1 MAAFHVAFSKP
12 DLAADS
18 EVKFISFVGLAVLI
32 LMGFLGY
39 ALHCLLRQR
48 PSMRLCVLGLSGL
61 PMIIGPLVVL
71 HFFGPLR
78 SKLAHFALSFFGVV
92 AGFRWLELMLGTGPK
107 GFDKSVKN
115 FVIYFA
121 SPAEVLFDESGQLQA
136 SKDGLVSELLLRI
149 AKHML
154 IGTIALSLGKATDFA
169 PFLDGQ
175 DPLTMPLLGFPVALP
190 AVYLLT
196 VYVYCTLAT
205 AMLMHRLLPAFLGIA
220 SVDSMQTPLLL
231 STSLRD
237 FWGRRWNLVV
247 HRLMKRTF
255 FVPLVGRSP
264 HLAGLLAFM
273 MSGLFHEYMWLAVNW
288 NQRDAYVP
296 GLCLLFFFLQFLLCG
311 VESALSSTPLA
322 LQLSKL
328 PQPLRTVLT
337 SLVVLPLGP
346 LFLQG
351 IRSMG
356 VEAAN
361 QGQTISLVTGDAPGV
376 SGSPPL
382 DWVMC
387 GLVGVLAS
395 ARGLLRPRPTRAAV
409 KSSSSKSTVVA
420 VLPTCEGA

>member
-1 MAAFHVAFSKP
+1 MAFHLAFSKP

-61 PMIIGPLVVL
+61 PMIIGPLLVL

-296 GLCLLFFFLQFLLCG
+296 GLSLLFFFLQFLLCG
-311 VESALSSTPLA
+311 VESALSLTPLG

-351 IRSMG
+351 ISSMG
-356 VEAAN
+356 VEAAD
-361 QGQTISLVTGDAPGV
+361 QGQTVSLVMGDAPGGVV

-387 GLVGVLAS
+387 GLVGLVAG
-395 ARGLLRPRPTRAAV
+395 ARGLYLRPRPAV
-409 KSSSSKSTVVA
+409 KSSKSTVVA